1 MPGPGRQQR
10 YREVI
15 SHFATGVSVV
25 TAEGAEGPS
34 GLTANALCS
43 LSLEPLM
50 LLVCVDNS
58 ARTLPQMRAAGRF
71 AVNILRHEQ
80 HALSGVFASKAPE
93 REKFKEVPWSSRAGV
108 PVLSGALAW
117 LACELR
123 EIHEGGDH
131 TIVIGDVLDMDSDPD
146 GRPLLWYR
154 GSYGLFEHGTP
165 AEARLI

>member
-1 MPGPGRQQR
+1 MPDPARQQR

-15 SHFATGVSVV
+15 SHFATGVGVV
-25 TAEGAEGPS
+25 TAEGPDGPA

-50 LLVCVDNS
+50 LLVCIENS
-58 ARTLPQMRAAGRF
+58 ARTLPLVHQTGRF

-93 REKFKEVPWSSRAGV
+93 EEKFKDVQWNSHSGV
-108 PVLSGALAW
+108 PVLDGALAW

-123 EIHEGGDH
+123 EVHAGGDH
-131 TIVIGDVLDMDSDPD
+131 TIVTGTVLDMGSDPD
-146 GRPLLWYR
+146 GQPLLWYR
-154 GSYGLFEHGTP
+154 GRYGVFAHATR